1 LGHKDLRII
10 SEDPRDG
17 QAGLLLPSYLELS
30 NSSYGSNKLCGAGL
44 NRASNLSKQ
53 ITELSSTTSTK
64 NQAFLR
70 RKYTTATERVL

>member
-17 QAGLLLPSYLELS
+17 QAGLLLPSYVELS
-30 NSSYGSNKLCGAGL
+30 NSSYGSSKLGGAGL

-53 ITELSSTTSTK
+53 ISDLSSTK
-64 NQAFLR
+64 N
-70 RKYTTATERVL
+70 